1 MLARKQERSLNKQI
15 QGFETS
21 KIEDCADASVRRYK
35 QLAQRLSGSNVIF
48 STYPNLLR
56 MIYPQEPPSDN
67 HPGDNYHLSPSLW
80 KRSRSGARGSTWKGA
95 VKYIILRTVHKSDTA
110 LCSFH

>member
-21 KIEDCADASVRRYK
+21 KVEDLTGRCADASVIRYK

-56 MIYPQEPPSDN
+56 MIYLQEPPFDN
-67 HPGDNYHLSPSLW
+67 HPGDNYHLSPSLR

-95 VKYIILRTVHKSDTA
+95 VKYIIL
-110 LCSFH
+110 